1 MDNISSN
8 KKVLNES
15 NLRELENLFE
25 MKFLKNEKTY
35 SLKIQNSILKS
46 NIALDIYLDPS
57 EDNLISLYSENSH
70 LQLQSCRYFIISNM
84 LEEVIF
90 YTESGNK
97 ISGLI
102 ISKKGDC
109 SLYANVDRSTLVADF
124 MNLNSEKLLSAVA
137 LSVIESE

>member
-1 MDNISSN
+1 MDNTSDH
-8 KKVLNES
+8 KKVLNEK
-15 NLRELENLFE
+15 NLLEMENLLNL
-25 MKFLKNEKTY
+25 KFTKNENTY
-35 SLKIQNSILKS
+35 SLRIQDPKLKS
-46 NIALDIYLDPS
+46 NIALDIFIDPN
-57 EDNLISLYSENSH
+57 EDNLVSLYSENSH

-84 LEEVIF
+84 LEEIIF
-90 YTESGNK
+90 YTESENK

-109 SLYANVDRSTLVADF
+109 SLYANVDKSILAADF

>member
-15 NLRELENLFE
+15 NLRDLENLFE

-35 SLKIQNSILKS
+35 SLKIQDHILKS
-46 NIALDIYLDPS
+46 NIALDIYLDPA

-90 YTESGNK
+90 YTESDNK

-109 SLYANVDRSTLVADF
+109 SLYANVDRTTLAEDF
-124 MNLNSEKLLSAVA
+124 MKLNSEKLLSAVA
-137 LSVIESE
+137 LSVIESV

>member
-1 MDNISSN
+1 MDNINSN

-15 NLRELENLFE
+15 NLRDLENLFE

-35 SLKIQNSILKS
+35 SLKIQDHILKS
-46 NIALDIYLDPS
+46 NIALDIYLDPA

-90 YTESGNK
+90 YTESDNK

-109 SLYANVDRSTLVADF
+109 SLYANVDRSTLAADF

>member
-1 MDNISSN
+1 MDNISRN

-15 NLRELENLFE
+15 NLRDLENLFE
-25 MKFLKNEKTY
+25 LKFQKNENTY
-35 SLKIQNSILKS
+35 SLKIQNAILRS
-46 NIALDIYLDPS
+46 NIALDIYLDPN

-70 LQLQSCRYFIISNM
+70 LQLQSCKYYIISNM

-90 YTESGNK
+90 YTEAENK

-109 SLYANVDRSTLVADF
+109 SLYANVDKATLAADF

>member
-8 KKVLNES
+8 KKILNET
-15 NLRELENLFE
+15 NLQELENLFVL
-25 MKFLKNEKTY
+25 KFQKNENTY
-35 SLKIQNSILKS
+35 SLKIQDHILKS

-57 EDNLISLYSENSH
+57 EDNLVSLYSENSH

-90 YTESGNK
+90 YTESDNK

>member
-1 MDNISSN
+1 MNNTGDH
-8 KKVLNES
+8 KKVLNEK
-15 NLRELENLFE
+15 NLLEIETLLGL
-25 MKFLKNEKTY
+25 KLIKNESTY
-35 SLKIQNSILKS
+35 SLRIQDPKLKS
-46 NIALDIYLDPS
+46 NIALDIFIDPD
-57 EDNLISLYSENSH
+57 EDNLISIYSENSH

-90 YTESGNK
+90 YSESNNK

-109 SLYANVDRSTLVADF
+109 SLYANVDRSILASDF

>member
-1 MDNISSN
+1 MDNTGDH
-8 KKVLNES
+8 KKILNEK
-15 NLRELENLFE
+15 NLIEMENLLGL
-25 MKFLKNEKTY
+25 KFIKNENTY
-35 SLKIQNSILKS
+35 SLRIQDSQLKS
-46 NIALDIYLDPS
+46 NIALDIFIDTN
-57 EDNLISLYSENSH
+57 EDNLVSLYSENSH

-84 LEEVIF
+84 LEEIIF
-90 YTESGNK
+90 YTESENK

-109 SLYANVDRSTLVADF
+109 SLYANVDRSILAADF

>member
-1 MDNISSN
+1 M
-8 KKVLNES
+8 
-15 NLRELENLFE
+15 ENLFE

-35 SLKIQNSILKS
+35 SLKIQDHILKS
-46 NIALDIYLDPS
+46 NIALDIYLDPA

-90 YTESGNK
+90 YTESDNK

-109 SLYANVDRSTLVADF
+109 SLYANVDRSTLAADF

>member
-1 MDNISSN
+1 MDNTSDH
-8 KKVLNES
+8 KKVLNEK
-15 NLRELENLFE
+15 NLLEMENLLSL
-25 MKFLKNEKTY
+25 KFTKNENTY
-35 SLKIQNSILKS
+35 SLRIQDPKLKS
-46 NIALDIYLDPS
+46 NIALDIFIDPN
-57 EDNLISLYSENSH
+57 EDNLVSLYSENSH

-84 LEEVIF
+84 LEEIIF
-90 YTESGNK
+90 YTESENK

-109 SLYANVDRSTLVADF
+109 SLYANVDKSILAADF

>member
-8 KKVLNES
+8 KKILNET
-15 NLRELENLFE
+15 NLQELENLFVL
-25 MKFLKNEKTY
+25 KFQKNEYTY
-35 SLKIQNSILKS
+35 SLKIQDHILKS

-57 EDNLISLYSENSH
+57 EDNLVSLYSENSH

-90 YTESGNK
+90 YTESDNK

-109 SLYANVDRSTLVADF
+109 SLYANVDRTTLAEDF
-124 MNLNSEKLLSAVA
+124 MKLNSEKLLSAVA

>member
-90 YTESGNK
+90 YTESDNK